1 MIYTITASRDATIYE
16 GSGAS
21 TGLSTKWMNT
31 GGDEILERGKT
42 ISSSQ
47 TVNTYN
53 SRMLLY
59 FPIDWSIIGTASVW
73 ETQSS
78 DGSDRDSAY
87 LNLFATEGAA
97 IPRSHSLSIHPVS
110 KNWDVG
116 VGRAG
121 NRPKTTDGISWVNY
135 KGEDTTGHAWPI
147 INAQLVAGETMSN
160 GVTNQGGGTW
170 WTSSVAVHEYNYNTN
185 PNESLDMRV
194 NVKDILSDWSQSE
207 AIGSSGNPITNNG
220 FLIKLSGSFGYGSSA
235 ANQTSFEHDKYKY
248 GMIQYFSRN
257 THTIYPPKLEI
268 CWSDQ
273 SWAVGSLSTLDMSDT
288 GNVFFYLK
296 NNRGSYKRG
305 GKIKFWTQGRLKYPV
320 KTYGN
325 TSAAL
330 AVKYTLQ
337 NTMCYSIIDCKTSER
352 VIHFDNT
359 YTALSCH
366 STKGNFFEI
375 YSDSLIE
382 ERDYRI
388 QLRHRP
394 TTASTDYSYYDIK
407 DTFKVVR

>member
-1 MIYTITASRDATIYE
+1 MIYTLTASRDATIYE

-31 GGDEILERGKT
+31 GGDEILERGKI

-59 FPIDWSIIGTASVW
+59 FPIDWSVIGTASYW
-73 ETQSS
+73 TTAS
-78 DGSDRDSAY
+78 DAY

-97 IPRSHSLSIHPVS
+97 IPRSHSLSIHPIS

-116 VGRAG
+116 IGRAG
-121 NRPKTTDGISWVNY
+121 NRPKTTDGVSWVNY
-135 KGEDTTGHAWPI
+135 KGEDTTGQAWPI

-160 GVTNQGGGTW
+160 GVTNTGGGSW

-194 NVKDILSDWSQSE
+194 NVKNILSDWSQST
-207 AIGSSGNPITNNG
+207 AIGSSGYPITNHG
-220 FLIKLSGSFGYGSSA
+220 FLIKLSGSFGYGSSL

-248 GMIQYFSRN
+248 GMIKYFSRN

-268 CWSDQ
+268 CWDDK
-273 SWAVGSLSTLDMSDT
+273 VYNTGSLSVLDMTDP
-288 GNVFFYLK
+288 GNVFFYIK
-296 NNRGSYKRG
+296 RNRGAYKRG
-305 GKIKFWTQGRLKYPV
+305 SKIRFYTPGRAKYPT

-325 TSAAL
+325 TSANL
-330 AVKYTLQ
+330 AIKHVTESA
-337 NTMCYSIIDCKTSER
+337 NICYSIIDVKTNET
-352 VIHFDNT
+352 IIPHDNT
-359 YTALSCH
+359 YTHLSCH
-366 STKGNFFEI
+366 STLGNYFEI
-375 YSDSLIE
+375 HSDSLFE

-388 QLRHRP
+388 QLRYRE
-394 TTASTDYSYYDIK
+394 TTASVDYSYFDIK